1 MEKIN
6 YKAFNRLIGL
16 FTFLVIIGILYSLN
30 LLDNVKHV
38 FAALTPFY
46 LALLILW
53 IMRPMAT
60 YLHEKK
66 GFGMHKASLLSI
78 LVNLVVLLLLIFVLV
93 PVLIAQIWDI
103 TQNSTQII
111 DSIQQNL
118 SNITEFFS
126 QYLITN
132 QIDIVAEVQAK
143 VREFLDIQSFQDIL
157 ANFDFGFV
165 TNTFAAIFSAIGSVT
180 SFVINIIFAYIIAI
194 YLSKDFDKFVQKL
207 MNLVFKRTEEN
218 NRIVFLEATRA
229 LSGYFKGLF
238 LDCFFVA
245 TIVTIGATIIG
256 VPSPL
261 LFGILAGLFNVIP
274 YLGPILGGVPL
285 IVISLSLGFPTAIA
299 ATVVVFGT
307 QFIESQILQPRI
319 MANATD
325 LHPATVIVGLLI
337 FGTLFGFVGMIISTP
352 TLAVIAVI
360 IKHSDLDIR
369 I

>member
-6 YKAFNRLIGL
+6 YKSFNRLVGL
-16 FTFLVIIGILYSLN
+16 FTFLVIIAILYSLN
-30 LLDNVKHV
+30 ILENVKHV
-38 FAALTPFY
+38 FVALTPFY

-53 IMRPMAT
+53 IMKPLAT
-60 YLHEKK
+60 YLQEKK
-66 GFGMHKASLLSI
+66 NMSAKKASLLSI
-78 LVNLVVLLLLIFVLV
+78 LVNLLVMLLFIFVVL
-93 PVLIAQIWDI
+93 PVLIAQVWDI
-103 TQNSTQII
+103 TQNSTQIVE
-111 DSIQQNL
+111 SIQENVT
-118 SNITEFFS
+118 NITNYF
-126 QYLITN
+126 QVR
-132 QIDIVAEVQAK
+132 QIDVIAEVQSK
-143 VREFLDIQSFQDIL
+143 VAEYFNITSFKDL
-157 ANFDFGFV
+157 FTNFDFGIV
-165 TNTFAAIFSAIGSVT
+165 TNAVNAIFSAVGSVT
-180 SFVINIIFAYIIAI
+180 SFILNIVFAYIIAI
-194 YLSKDFDKFVQKL
+194 YLSSDFDGFVDKS
-207 MNLVFKRTEEN
+207 MNLVFKNTEQHN
-218 NRIVFLEATRA
+218 KDVFLEATQA

-285 IVISLSLGFPTAIA
+285 IIVALSLGFPTAIA

-319 MANATD
+319 MASSTN
-325 LHPATVIVGLLI
+325 LHPSTVIVGLII
-337 FGTLFGFVGMIISTP
+337 FGTLFGFIGMIIATP

-360 IKHSDLDIR
+360 IKHSSLDIR